1 MNLSQFQEPIRH
13 GRGPHAGPAQAR
25 DYGGEIV
32 SPVEAVFELGEV
44 ARDMLAVD
52 GAVGA
57 NNGGL
62 DIAERGVDPLEG
74 RMRAAAGPVPVLM
87 AWWLHPASVALPKHW
102 SPSLTTVQPGSRL
115 RLANAEI
122 ALLQKVVTRRS
133 FKRTGLP
140 SGVVSTAATNGVFPG
155 APRPR
160 LPPDRSPPR

>member
-25 DYGGEIV
+25 DHGGEIV

-74 RMRAAAGPVPVLM
+74 RHARRRRTRSSLDDLVAATGVGHTAETLE
-87 AWWLHPASVALPKHW
+87 
-102 SPSLTTVQPGSRL
+102 PSLTTVQPGSRL

-122 ALLQKVVTRRS
+122 DLLQKLVTRRS

-140 SGVVSTAATNGVFPG
+140 SGVVSTAATNGVLPG